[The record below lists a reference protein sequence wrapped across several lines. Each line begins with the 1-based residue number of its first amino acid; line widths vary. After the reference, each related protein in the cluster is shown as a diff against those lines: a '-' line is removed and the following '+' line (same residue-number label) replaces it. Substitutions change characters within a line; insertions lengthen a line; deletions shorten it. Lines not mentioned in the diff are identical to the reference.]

1 MNRKQENILPNA
13 TKVFAWHAC
22 NNILPT
28 KDNLKRR
35 KVVQED
41 ICMFCLKE
49 AETVG
54 HILWECP
61 SASNVWGLCGRG
73 IQKLQ
78 GNMGSFM
85 EVVETIMAR
94 CSREELE
101 KVLILAKKIWARR
114 NEVVHGGEFKH
125 PNQILRET
133 EELIVSLQEITEKC
147 DGNEIPSR
155 SGEQQRWECPPDG
168 WCKLNWDVAIDA
180 HTNSMVFGA
189 IIRNHIGR
197 VCAAKCKRIQ
207 KVQEPVMGEAM
218 AAMAAAEFCNSSGVQ
233 DVILE
238 GDSLQVIQALQE
250 ANSSWRKYGHF
261 IDGIKA
267 LLGPSRRWRFHH
279 VKRMAN
285 KAADGLAKEGLQKI
299 EEQTWIDESPKCI
312 TTIVSSELLARH
324 V

>member
-1 MNRKQENILPNA
+1 
-13 TKVFAWHAC
+13 
-22 NNILPT
+22 
-28 KDNLKRR
+28 
-35 KVVQED
+35 
-41 ICMFCLKE
+41 
-49 AETVG
+49 
-54 HILWECP
+54 
-61 SASNVWGLCGRG
+61 
-73 IQKLQ
+73 
-78 GNMGSFM
+78 
-85 EVVETIMAR
+85 
-94 CSREELE
+94 
-101 KVLILAKKIWARR
+101 
-114 NEVVHGGEFKH
+114 
-125 PNQILRET
+125 
-133 EELIVSLQEITEKC
+133 
-147 DGNEIPSR
+147 
-155 SGEQQRWECPPDG
+155 
-168 WCKLNWDVAIDA
+168 
-180 HTNSMVFGA
+180 MVFGA